1 MKIKPTLEAYLIE
14 HSKTGKWTGSEL
26 AGVPVVTTHE
36 GVTPAEPFLAQLG
49 IKLTKSNKYTERVE
63 DAGMG
68 ETKST
73 GDTGD
78 TGNGISQ
85 SQE

>member
-1 MKIKPTLEAYLIE
+1 MKDSFKKFLIE
-14 HSKTGKWTGSEL
+14 HSQDGVWTGGIVD
-26 AGVPVVTTHE
+26 GVAVITFNGEIKPV
-36 GVTPAEPFLAQLG
+36 EPFLKQLG
-49 IKLTKSNKYTERVE
+49 IKLTKTNKYTERVE

-68 ETKST
+68 ESKST

-78 TGNGISQ
+78 AGDGTSQ

>member
-1 MKIKPTLEAYLIE
+1 MKASLKEYIVQ
-14 HSKTGKWTGSEL
+14 HSASGEWTGKTVD
-26 AGVPVVTTHE
+26 GVPVIRYQGKEQSV
-36 GVTPAEPFLAQLG
+36 EPFLAQLG

-68 ETKST
+68 ESKST
-73 GDTGD
+73 GDSGD
-78 TGNGISQ
+78 AGDGTSQ

>member
-1 MKIKPTLEAYLIE
+1 MRIKPTLEAYLIE
-14 HSKTGKWTGSEL
+14 HSKTGTWTGAEHN
-26 AGVPVVTTHE
+26 GVAVVTTHE
-36 GVTPAEPFLAQLG
+36 GVVPAEPFLTHLG

-68 ETKST
+68 ETQSGGDT
-73 GDTGD
+73 SDTGD
-78 TGNGISQ
+78 GISQ